1 MDYEILA
8 LVTVPVVFGMTSLLT
23 GIVRRYAL
31 SRSIVDIPNPR
42 SSHLVPTPRG
52 GGLAV
57 VITFLAAVACFYGL
71 NLVPG
76 RLTWALMS
84 GGVVVAL
91 AGWLDDR
98 GHLAVRL
105 RLAVQFLAAAVAVA
119 ALGGF
124 DSLELG
130 WYTMPLGMAGPVL
143 AAVGIVWMVNLYNFM
158 DGIDGIAGVEA
169 VTTATFAGL
178 FLVWKGT
185 PGLAILCAALA
196 SAVAGFLAW
205 NWPPAKIFMGDVG
218 SGFLGYIFS
227 VLALAT
233 EKTGALPVLVWI
245 VLLGVFVCDASV
257 TLIKRLLRKEKVWQ
271 AHRSH
276 FYQRAVQAGRSHRF
290 VTLWT
295 GLLNVLLGLLSAA
308 AVACPRLLLPAVAA
322 GVLLLASAAM
332 RIAHMEKI
340 RKI

>member
-1 MDYEILA
+1 MDHEILA

-57 VITFLAAVACFYGL
+57 VITFLAAVACFHGL
-71 NLVPG
+71 DLVSG
-76 RLTWALMS
+76 RLTWALVS

-105 RLAVQFLAAAVAVA
+105 RLTVQFLAAAVAVA

-124 DSLELG
+124 ESLDVG
-130 WYTMPLGMAGPVL
+130 WFTIPLGVAGSFL
-143 AAVGIVWMVNLYNFM
+143 AVIGIVWMVNLYNFM

-245 VLLGVFVCDASV
+245 VLLGVFVCDATV